1 MGKVLIIKNADFSKV
16 AVDNIEPGLTPGTLI
31 HETVPDLNKSWQKA
45 GGAEINRFCAY
56 TQITVDGISCYHSQ
70 IAGIEGKFTNGAN
83 LQLIKMNALTKE
95 YSILKSFIGNGS
107 VQTIMLD
114 SIVGFETNEYI
125 GIGMPQQS
133 NSQGIYYDLKPGNC
147 TTADIPYENSLNNR
161 YAYRRI
167 YVA

>member
-1 MGKVLIIKNADFSKV
+1 MGKVLIIKKADFSKV
-16 AVDNIEPGLTPGTLI
+16 AIDNIEPGPTPGTLI
-31 HETVPDLNKSWQKA
+31 HETVPDLNKEWQKF
-45 GGAEINRFCAY
+45 GGAESNIFCAY

-83 LQLIKMNALTKE
+83 LQLIKINALTKE

-114 SIVGFETNEYI
+114 SIVDFETNEYI

-133 NSQGIYYDLKPGNC
+133 STQGIGYDLKPGNC
-147 TTADIPYENSLNNR
+147 TTIDIPYNNLNNR

-167 YVA
+167 YVE